1 MSDVLMSIKPVYSAR
16 IFDFTKGYEYRRVC
30 PRLETGD
37 LVVIYESAPTM
48 RIVGQFPVVAVL
60 RGSPGGLWRRTC
72 GLAGI
77 EWAAYANY
85 FGCAETAYAIRIG
98 VPVRYP
104 QPIDPR
110 AADPSW
116 RPPQSYTYTIP
127 DLGDLWG
134 SSGTVQL

>member
-1 MSDVLMSIKPVYSAR
+1 MTDVLMSIKPVYAAR
-16 IFDFTKGYEYRRVC
+16 IFGFTKGYEYRRVC
-30 PRLETGD
+30 PKLERD
-37 LVVIYESAPTM
+37 DIVVVYESAPTM
-48 RIVGQFPVVAVL
+48 RVVGQFPVVEVL
-60 RGSPGGLWRRTC
+60 RGSPSGLWRRTC

-77 EWAAYANY
+77 DDTAYMNY
-85 FGCAETAYAIRIG
+85 FGCAEVAYAIRIG

-110 AADPSW
+110 ALNPSW

-134 SSGTVQL
+134 SSGAVRS